1 MRNRRLWTAAAF
13 AVLTGLGCAHIKE
26 DEKAR
31 QDAETRG
38 KYAVRL
44 TEQTERVEGL
54 CQFVKSIQP
63 QYDPV
68 QIPTVSQLPDYFRV
82 KAVLAG
88 ADTVLVKGK
97 TGEAYICGPG
107 PLNPDGTLKE
117 VESAPSAA
125 PPAAPPQ

>member
-1 MRNRRLWTAAAF
+1 MRNRVWRAAAGF
-13 AVLTGLGCAHIKE
+13 AVIAAIGCAHIKE
-26 DEKAR
+26 DEKAK
-31 QDAETRG
+31 QEAETKG

-44 TEQTERVEGL
+44 TEQVERVEGL
-54 CQFVKSIQP
+54 CQFIKSIQP

-107 PLNPDGTLKE
+107 PLNPDGTLKQL
-117 VESAPSAA
+117 ESPPGGP